1 MNKKLKISLVSLAS
15 IFTLAACGQANDG
28 GDKAKTDQN
37 ESSQEVSQET
47 KGETASKE
55 NNKDQKE
62 SKEDNKDQAESNQS
76 SQDQEGI
83 ENKEYAVSIED
94 AVNKFNEETGAQDVK
109 IEEIEFDYEEEFSKH
124 TYQIQGYNAENEWD
138 MHIDPDTGEVLK
150 VEAEKEANDETK
162 QIEVTSLITPKEA
175 MEKALAEHPGE
186 KVKNWELSVDDNGVI
201 HYEID
206 LTNVDDVDVNAS
218 SGEIIPES

>member
-28 GDKAKTDQN
+28 GDKANTDQN

-55 NNKDQKE
+55 ENQDQQE
-62 SKEDNKDQAESNQS
+62 SKEGNKDQAES

-94 AVNKFNEETGAQDVK
+94 AVNTFNEETGAQDVK
-109 IEEIEFDYEEEFSKH
+109 IEEIEFDYEEEFSKY
-124 TYQIQGYNAENEWD
+124 TYEIQGYNAENEWD
-138 MHIDPDTGEVLK
+138 MHIDPDSGEVLK

-162 QIEVTSLITPKEA
+162 QLEVTSLITPKEA
-175 MEKALAEHPGE
+175 MKKALAEHPDQ

-201 HYEID
+201 HYEVD
-206 LTNVDDVDVNAS
+206 LTNVDDVDVNAT
-218 SGEIIPES
+218 SGEIINK

>member
-28 GDKAKTDQN
+28 GNNSNTDQN
-37 ESSQEVSQET
+37 ESSQEVSSET
-47 KGETASKE
+47 KGETASQEENKE
-55 NNKDQKE
+55 QNDAKE
-62 SKEDNKDQAESNQS
+62 ENKDQAESSQS
-76 SQDQEGI
+76 GQDQESI
-83 ENKEYAVSIED
+83 ENKDYAVSIED
-94 AVNKFNEETGAQDVK
+94 AVNTFNKETGAEDVK
-109 IEEIEFDYEEEFSKH
+109 IEEIEFDYEEEFSKY

-150 VEAEKEANDETK
+150 VETE
-162 QIEVTSLITPKEA
+162 KEA

-206 LTNVDDVDVNAS
+206 LTNVDDVDVSAS
-218 SGEIIPES
+218 SGEIIP

>member
-28 GDKAKTDQN
+28 GNSSKTDQN
-37 ESSQEVSQET
+37 ESSQEVSKET

-55 NNKDQKE
+55 ENQDQQE
-62 SKEDNKDQAESNQS
+62 SKEGNKDQAES
-76 SQDQEGI
+76 SQDQDGI
-83 ENKEYAVSIED
+83 ENKEYAISIED

-109 IEEIEFDYEEEFSKH
+109 IEEIEFDYEEEFSKY
-124 TYQIQGYNAENEWD
+124 TYEIQGYNAENEWD
-138 MHIDPDTGEVLK
+138 MHIDPDSGEVLK
-150 VEAEKEANDETK
+150 VEAEKEVNDESK

-201 HYEID
+201 HYEVD

-218 SGEIIPES
+218 SGEIIP

>member
-28 GDKAKTDQN
+28 GNNSNTDQN
-37 ESSQEVSQET
+37 ESSQEVSSET
-47 KGETASKE
+47 KGETASQEENKE
-55 NNKDQKE
+55 QND
-62 SKEDNKDQAESNQS
+62 SKEENKDQAESSQS
-76 SQDQEGI
+76 GQDQESI
-83 ENKEYAVSIED
+83 ENKDYAVSIED
-94 AVNKFNEETGAQDVK
+94 AVNTFNKETGAEDVK
-109 IEEIEFDYEEEFSKH
+109 IEEIEFDYEEEFSKY

-150 VEAEKEANDETK
+150 VETEKEANDETK
-162 QIEVTSLITPKEA
+162 QIEVTSIITPKEA

-186 KVKNWELSVDDNGVI
+186 KVKNWGLSVDDNGVI

-218 SGEIIPES
+218 SGEIIP